1 MADKFWAHHPAG
13 VVCEPLIVLD
23 AALVPGVDVFHADV
37 AADMSDVTALSPR
50 PDVGWTTAD
59 GGKTFAPPVEPAL
72 TVADLVAYA
81 AARRFAVEVGGVDVN
96 GVRIATDRD
105 SRSMVANAY
114 AGMQVS
120 GAPSVKFKAASGWIE
135 LTTDQLKAIALAV
148 FAHVQACFAA
158 EDGCDAGINASPPTI
173 TTYAEV
179 DAAFAS
185 LMPAA

>member
-1 MADKFWAHHPAG
+1 MADKFWAHHPDG

-59 GGKTFAPPVEPAL
+59 GGKTFAPPVVPAL
-72 TVADLVAYA
+72 TIADLVAYA

-105 SRSMVANAY
+105 SQSMVANAY
-114 AGMQVS
+114 AGMQAS
-120 GAPSVKFKAASGWIE
+120 GATSVKFKAASGWIE

-148 FAHVQACFAA
+148 FAHAQACFAA